1 MRYYLIILMV
11 ILTLSCSKN
20 RVPKGILKEREITPV
35 LVEIHLAEAIFA
47 QRYSQETTRENYQED
62 LYLSI
67 LRKYKIDQ
75 KVFEKSVLYYGK
87 HPDKYKL
94 VYDEVLNR
102 LAEMSAM
109 SRAKDSIQAKKMK
122 AGSINKDTIQS
133 NKQKAESRTKDSLQS
148 IRLKAETRTK
158 DSLQSIGLKAASL
171 AKDSVQ
177 AKKTKAIPG
186 TKEAAK
192 INKVKVKPGTADSVK
207 INKTKVVPVNKD
219 TVQLL
224 K

>member
-20 RVPKGILKEREITPV
+20 RVPKGILKEKEITPV

-102 LAEMSAM
+102 LAEMSAK

-122 AGSINKDTIQS
+122 AESINKDTIQS
-133 NKQKAESRTKDSLQS
+133 NKQKTESRTKDSLQ
-148 IRLKAETRTK
+148 IIKLKVETRTK
-158 DSLQSIGLKAASL
+158 DSLQSIKLKAASR
-171 AKDSVQ
+171 AKDAIQ
-177 AKKTKAIPG
+177 AKPG

-192 INKVKVKPGTADSVK
+192 TNKVKVKPGNADSVK
-207 INKTKVVPVNKD
+207 IDKTKVMPVNKD
-219 TVQLL
+219 TVQSL

>member
-11 ILTLSCSKN
+11 VLTFSCSEN
-20 RVPKGILKEREITPV
+20 RVPKGILKEKEMTPV

-47 QRYSQETTRENYQED
+47 QRYAQETTRENYQED

-67 LRKYKIDQ
+67 LKKYKLDR

-102 LAEMSAM
+102 LSEMSAKSRAKDSIQSKIM
-109 SRAKDSIQAKKMK
+109 KTETIPKDSILINKLKAASRTKDSIQTIRTKDSIQAIKLKAETRAKDSIQAKKLK
-122 AGSINKDTIQS
+122 G
-133 NKQKAESRTKDSLQS
+133 KQATQ
-148 IRLKAETRTK
+148 
-158 DSLQSIGLKAASL
+158 
-171 AKDSVQ
+171 
-177 AKKTKAIPG
+177 
-186 TKEAAK
+186 EA
-192 INKVKVKPGTADSVK
+192 VK
-207 INKTKVVPVNKD
+207 INKTKVKSGSADSAKKVKPAAKD
-219 TVQLL
+219 TVQLI